1 MLASSAAF
9 TDRPAARR
17 VYGDGDG
24 GNRAIVPLFLAA
36 AFLFFVIYQ
45 LFGVAAAAVVMALFC
60 AFALAANNVKV
71 KAAFLRV
78 SRAKLLVAKYCDELM
93 IAGPVY
99 HVAGLGFGVS
109 SQVFPRWSPLL
120 ADISQAILRVFEN
133 GTIQRLETAM
143 VSAYNCTAAAAD
155 GALHRLRPENY
166 WGLFLMTLFASTA
179 SLAVYGVLFHHGTT
193 CAGGHGAVAGCHRKQ
208 GEHVHEAPSSTSGS
222 VGHGRKDTEMV
233 AINMECEL
241 TACIPQQK

>member
-71 KAAFLRV
+71 TRGFPFLR
-78 SRAKLLVAKYCDELM
+78 RLPLG
-93 IAGPVY
+93 AGE
-99 HVAGLGFGVS
+99 G
-109 SQVFPRWSPLL
+109 R
-120 ADISQAILRVFEN
+120 
-133 GTIQRLETAM
+133 
-143 VSAYNCTAAAAD
+143 
-155 GALHRLRPENY
+155 
-166 WGLFLMTLFASTA
+166 
-179 SLAVYGVLFHHGTT
+179 
-193 CAGGHGAVAGCHRKQ
+193 AGGGGGAVARAAAGMDAAAIMALPATFGYKRDRAAAPEGWAQCAICIGLVRVGEAVRRLPSCGHLFHSGCVDVWLSAHATCPLCRAA
-208 GEHVHEAPSSTSGS
+208 VCAALPAP
-222 VGHGRKDTEMV
+222 
-233 AINMECEL
+233 EL
-241 TACIPQQK
+241 PV